1 MAQELLLKRVHGR
14 AGCDERRDRN
24 EPRYDSRV
32 IREQHVELPYGTV
45 RYLAAGNGWPVVL
58 LHGFPLTADMWR
70 PQLENVPHGW
80 RYIAPDLRGF
90 GSAATPPA
98 RTMNDFAEG
107 VVAFLDAMR
116 LDKVTLG
123 GLSMGGY
130 VLFAVLRIASERVT
144 AVILADTRATADSE
158 QGREGRTTMLQT
170 VRTKGVSAVADDM
183 MPKLLGETTRRTRRD
198 VELRVREIAGGN
210 TPEAL
215 AGAIEAMRD
224 RPDSMAVLEKIS
236 VPTLVLV
243 GEEDTLT
250 TPADAAAMRGRISRA
265 HLVDIPRAGHLS
277 NLEAPEEFSAALADF
292 LVAPL

>member
-1 MAQELLLKRVHGR
+1 M
-14 AGCDERRDRN
+14 
-24 EPRYDSRV
+24 
-32 IREQHVELPYGTV
+32 IREQHVELGNGAV
-45 RYLAAGNGWPVVL
+45 RYLEAGSGWPVVL
-58 LHGFPLTADMWR
+58 LHGFPLTAEMWR
-70 PQLENVPHGW
+70 PQLESVPHGW

-98 RTMNDFAEG
+98 RTMEEFAEG
-107 VVAFLDAMR
+107 VVQFLDAIR
-116 LDKVTLG
+116 LDKAAIG

-130 VLFAVLRIASERVT
+130 VTFGVLRQAPERFN

-158 QGREGRTTMLQT
+158 QGRAGRSQMLDT
-170 VRTKGVSAVADDM
+170 VRAKGVSAVADEVR
-183 MPKLLGETTRRTRRD
+183 PTLLGESTRRARPD
-198 VELRVREIAGGN
+198 VELRVREIAAAN
-210 TPEAL
+210 TIGAL

-224 RPDSMAVLEKIS
+224 RPDSTSLLERIS

-250 TPADAAAMRGRISRA
+250 PPADAQAMRARIGRA

>member
-1 MAQELLLKRVHGR
+1 M
-14 AGCDERRDRN
+14 
-24 EPRYDSRV
+24 

-70 PQLENVPHGW
+70 PQLESVPHGW
-80 RYIAPDLRGF
+80 RYLAPDLRGF

-98 RTMNDFAEG
+98 RTMKDFADG

-130 VLFAVLRIASERVT
+130 VLFAVLRIAAERVT
-144 AVILADTRATADSE
+144 AVILADTRATADTE
-158 QGREGRTTMLQT
+158 QGREGRTKMVQT
-170 VRTKGVSAVADDM
+170 VRTKGVSAVADEM
-183 MPKLLGETTRRTRRD
+183 MPKLLGDTTRRTRRD
-198 VELRVREIAGGN
+198 VELRVRELAGAN
-210 TPEAL
+210 TPDAL

-224 RPDSMAVLEKIS
+224 RPDSTDVLQKIS

-250 TPADAAAMRGRISRA
+250 TPADAAAMRARISRA